1 MSVESVK
8 LPSSLRTIGN
18 RAFLNCSHRD
28 LTIDVPESVHNVGV
42 RAFYG
47 CKIRLPTSLELL
59 SRISYSKNAF
69 HQVRSVAISSKA
81 DLKTL
86 FHFVKWLPQ
95 YRSKEPFLNP
105 DMKFRVLHSLSSV
118 ALPPMNLHI
127 HESFCSVDFTVDE
140 LKSFHND
147 HEGLLPARVK
157 YEFAKAISSTYAAL
171 LRCKRREL
179 PESILYEILPF
190 LGGEALP
197 KAILKEIVAEVGKEM
212 MKREGPELRKKVK
225 QLESENA
232 QLASEIAKIKDENK
246 TTTELDDLRRKIEQ
260 LESEKAQV
268 KKENEEL
275 RREKDE
281 LSSENRDI
289 RQELKKNEEIF
300 ALFKSPLSQVRD
312 LLDNTEGMGNGKAS
326 LSTGAPEKKR
336 KINP

>member
-1 MSVESVK
+1 MN

-28 LTIDVPESVHNVGV
+28 LSIDVPESVQKVGV

-59 SRISYSKNAF
+59 SRISYSKNTF

-86 FHFVKWLPQ
+86 FHVIKKLPR
-95 YRSKEPFLNP
+95 YPGKEPFLDPN
-105 DMKFRVLHSLSSV
+105 MKFRVLHSRSSFV
-118 ALPPMNLHI
+118 TPPMNLHI

-157 YEFAKAISSTYAAL
+157 YEFTKTISTYAAL

-190 LGGEALP
+190 LGGESLP
-197 KAILKEIVAEVGKEM
+197 RAMLNEIVTEVGREM
-212 MKREGPELRKKVK
+212 KKQEGPELRRKVK
-225 QLESENA
+225 QLESE
-232 QLASEIAKIKDENK
+232 IAKIKYENK
-246 TTTELDDLRRKIEQ
+246 TTTELDLRRKIEQ
-260 LESEKAQV
+260 LESE
-268 KKENEEL
+268 
-275 RREKDE
+275 
-281 LSSENRDI
+281 NRDI
-289 RQELKKNEEIF
+289 RQELKKKEEIF
-300 ALFKSPLSQVRD
+300 ASLKSSLSQVRG
-312 LLDNTEGMGNGKAS
+312 LLDDAEGTGNGKAS
-326 LSTGAPEKKR
+326 SSTGAPEKKR